1 MNRFLAATLGVL
13 LAATAVDALA
23 QGFPSARGRDEGRG
37 QGDGQGQA
45 QDRGFQGG
53 SHGGSDARSGGRG
66 DGDGRH
72 QRGDDSREPTPQV
85 YGRGQTEQ
93 HSQGYGFGQV
103 PNYGGGQRVDQGGL
117 SGVRTE
123 QLEQRV
129 DSNRGGWNGYGDGRQ
144 NHNYGRDD
152 RRDNRYDRHDNNW
165 GRSDYGLPD
174 ANGYRRDGRD
184 YNRYDNRYDRRDH
197 NWGRSNWRDH
207 NWRRSWSHGWSG
219 SRYRA
224 PSRYYYPRGYS
235 SRSWSIGIRLPSA
248 YYAPSYYI
256 DYNYY
261 GLAAPPYGC
270 YWVRAD
276 RDVLLIDI
284 GTGEVVD
291 VLYGFFY

>member
-13 LAATAVDALA
+13 LAATAVDAVA
-23 QGFPSARGRDEGRG
+23 QDFPSARGRDEGRG
-37 QGDGQGQA
+37 QERGQD
-45 QDRGFQGG
+45 QDRTFQGG
-53 SHGGSDARSGGRG
+53 ASADSQSGGNDRG
-66 DGDGRH
+66 DGGGRSE
-72 QRGDDSREPTPQV
+72 RGESRDSKPQQ
-85 YGRGQTEQ
+85 YAPAQTEQ
-93 HSQGYGFGQV
+93 HSQGYGFGQT
-103 PNYGGGQRVDQGGL
+103 PRYDGGRGDQGGRNNGL
-117 SGVRTE
+117 PERF
-123 QLEQRV
+123 EQRV
-129 DSNRGGWNGYGDGRQ
+129 DSNRGGGWNGYGDGRQ
-144 NHNYGRDD
+144 NHGRDD
-152 RRDNRYDRHDNNW
+152 RRDNRPNNNW
-165 GRSDYGLPD
+165 GRSDYGLPN
-174 ANGYRRDGRD
+174 ANGYRDDGRNN
-184 YNRYDNRYDRRDH
+184 YRHDNRYDRRDH
-197 NWGRSNWRDH
+197 NWGRSNWRDN

-248 YYAPSYYI
+248 YYAPSYYL

-291 VLYGFFY
+291 VLHGFFY